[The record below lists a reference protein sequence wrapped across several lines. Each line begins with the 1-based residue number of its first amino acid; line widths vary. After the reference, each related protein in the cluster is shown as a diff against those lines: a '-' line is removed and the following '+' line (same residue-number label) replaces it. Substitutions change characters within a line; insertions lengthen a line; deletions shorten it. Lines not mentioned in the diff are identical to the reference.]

1 MSEAPIN
8 RVPAPTRRRFLRAA
22 GGAAGVAAA
31 TAAVGSAAAR
41 RDAEADVVAFF
52 VIGDTHF
59 LADASAPDRLD
70 ERSATIT
77 RRLVERLNELPGK
90 PIPEA
95 SGGGRVRTPFG
106 VIHAGDIIDT
116 GDKQGPLHEAMQRT
130 EVEAF
135 EKALGLTG
143 REGGLVFPIYE
154 VHGNHDGPAGRGPA
168 IDAIERRN
176 ATRPRVDHVS
186 PDGLHCAWSVGE
198 VRFINLGIVVG
209 AVPGIP
215 RRRRYAPRGS
225 LDFLVA
231 DLRDHV
237 GDDGRPVVVTHHID
251 MARYASPVPAD
262 ADYSAKEWDPADVAG
277 FFAALRGHNVA
288 AVFHGH
294 THARAVWR
302 WEGSACRPAGAA
314 LAEGDA
320 ADDAPARAID
330 VFNVDNSSHFAG
342 DAQAFFYV
350 EIDGDGLTVRE
361 YATRDGWRTGE
372 WMPLCWRRPPVA
384 AAAARS

>member
-1 MSEAPIN
+1 MGDSPTH
-8 RVPAPTRRRFLRAA
+8 VPPALPRRRFLRAT
-22 GGAAGVAAA
+22 GCAAGAA
-31 TAAVGSAAAR
+31 TAAAAVGPAAAPFTP
-41 RDAEADVVAFF
+41 EADDVVAFF

-77 RRLVERLNELPGK
+77 RGLVARLNELPGAA
-90 PIPEA
+90 IPEA

-116 GDKQGPLHEAMQRT
+116 GDKQGPLHDAMQRT

-135 EKALGLTG
+135 EKTLGLTG
-143 REGGLVFPIYE
+143 REGGLAFPVYE

-176 ATRPRVDHVS
+176 TTRPRVDHVS
-186 PDGLHCAWSVGE
+186 PDGLHCAWSVGD

-209 AVPGIP
+209 AVPGIA

-237 GDDGRPVVVTHHID
+237 GDGGRPVVVTHHID
-251 MARYASPVPAD
+251 MARYAAPVPDD
-262 ADYSAKEWDPADVAG
+262 ADSSAKEWDPADVAG
-277 FFAALRGHNVA
+277 FFAALRGHHVA

-302 WEGSACRPAGAA
+302 WEGSVCRPAGVAPVS
-314 LAEGDA
+314 GG
-320 ADDAPARAID
+320 DDAPPRAID
-330 VFNVDNSSHFAG
+330 VFNVDNSSHFSG
-342 DAQAFFYV
+342 GGQAFFYV
-350 EIDGDGLTVRE
+350 EIGGDGLAVRE

-372 WMPLCWRRPPVA
+372 WTPMCWRRPPVA
-384 AAAARS
+384 AAATRS